1 MKNPKLSEL
10 LITGL
15 GITSAIG
22 QGKAAFT
29 EALLQGHPAFG
40 VMQRPYRQKETA
52 FLGAEI
58 SSLSLPDRL
67 SKRLLRTATLS
78 GQVALV
84 TLHEA
89 WQEAKLDAVDA
100 DRIGL
105 VVGGS
110 NLGQRELVQIYET
123 YADRIT
129 YLKPTY
135 GMSFLDSDLCG
146 LCTEQFGIRGFAY
159 TVGGASA
166 SGHVAII
173 QAAQAV
179 RTHQVDICIAL
190 GALMD
195 LSYLEC
201 QALRALGAMGTDKY
215 ADDPARACR
224 PFDKKR
230 DGFIYGE
237 ACGAVVIERASEET
251 MERAERVNPYAI
263 LAGWAMGMDG
273 NRNPNPS
280 YDGEVQVIQ
289 RALDAASL
297 KAFEIDYVNPHG
309 TGSNIGDETEL
320 QALRDCQLSHAY
332 INATKSITG
341 HGLSASGTVE
351 VIATLLQMQ
360 ASQLHPSINLEDP
373 LDPSFKWVLS
383 QSIPH
388 DIEHALNLS
397 TGFGGINTAICL
409 KRARPLST
417 QFKEYDH
424 D

>member
-15 GITSAIG
+15 GVTSAIG
-22 QGKAAFT
+22 QGKIAFT
-29 EALLQGHPAFG
+29 EALLQGRPVFG
-40 VMQRPYRQKETA
+40 VMQRPYRQKGTA

-58 SSLSLPDRL
+58 SALALPDRL
-67 SKRLLRTATLS
+67 SKRLLRTATFS

-100 DRIGL
+100 DRVGL
-105 VVGGS
+105 VIGGS
-110 NLGQRELVQIYET
+110 NLGQRELIQTYET
-123 YADRIT
+123 YADRMA
-129 YLKPTY
+129 YLRPTY
-135 GMSFLDSDLCG
+135 GMSFMDSDLCG
-146 LCTEQFGIRGFAY
+146 LCTEQFGIQGCAY
-159 TVGGASA
+159 TV
-166 SGHVAII
+166 VAII

-179 RTHQVDICIAL
+179 LTGQVDICIAL

-215 ADDPARACR
+215 ANEPARACR
-224 PFDKKR
+224 PFDKNR

-237 ACGAVVIERASEET
+237 ACGAIVIERASEEA
-251 MERAERVNPYAI
+251 MERAGGVNPYAV
-263 LAGWAMGMDG
+263 LAGWAIGMDG

-280 YDGEVQVIQ
+280 YRGEVQVIQ
-289 RALDAASL
+289 RALNAASL
-297 KAFEIDYVNPHG
+297 SAQEIDYINPHG
-309 TGSNIGDETEL
+309 TGSKIGDETEL
-320 QALRDCQLSHAY
+320 KALRDGQLSRAY

-341 HGLSASGTVE
+341 HGLSAAGTVE
-351 VIATLLQMQ
+351 IIATLLQMQ
-360 ASQLHPSINLEDP
+360 ASWLHPSINLEDP
-373 LDPSFKWVLS
+373 LDPSFNWVLS

-388 DIEHALNLS
+388 TIEHALNLS

-409 KRARPLST
+409 KRARSLAT
-417 QFKEYDH
+417 QSKERNYD
-424 D
+424 